1 MTLSPFGSLSETAG
15 NSPRT
20 SDGPEL
26 PFTGGA
32 EPAEGVITGLPMPRS
47 EPPEAPPLPDIVGAS
62 PAMQEVYRLTR
73 LAAPTTASVLLIGET
88 GTGKEVIAK
97 AIHKLSRRSDGPYIR
112 VNCGALHENLL
123 ESELFG
129 HVKGAFTGAVDN
141 KTGRFEAAHGGTI
154 FLDEIS
160 SMSPKLQVK
169 LLRVLQE
176 REFERVGESRTIRVD
191 VRVIA
196 ATNQSLEEEIE
207 AGRFRDDLY
216 YRLNV
221 VPIPLPPL
229 RERREDIPALAQF
242 FLRRYAEQNR
252 REVPDL
258 TPELLNAL
266 SMHEWPGN
274 VRELENT
281 IERLVVLAS
290 GKTVSADLL
299 HRFGRPKYTL
309 RSARPQA
316 DDVPGLI
323 QKLVR
328 VGVQAPPPNGQK
340 LYDHLVGGLERVLI
354 EQVMQM
360 CRGVQV
366 QAAKQLGI
374 NRNTLHKKLDQF
386 AAEDRGESAEA
397 EPNGP
402 ADGQPAGEE

>member
-1 MTLSPFGSLSETAG
+1 MARMESS
-15 NSPRT
+15 
-20 SDGPEL
+20 
-26 PFTGGA
+26 
-32 EPAEGVITGLPMPRS
+32 
-47 EPPEAPPLPDIVGAS
+47 EAPPFPDIVGTS
-62 PAMQEVYRLTR
+62 PAMQEVYRLIK
-73 LAAPTTASVLLIGET
+73 LAAPTNASVLLIGET
-88 GTGKEVIAK
+88 GTGKEVVAR

-141 KTGRFEAAHGGTI
+141 KTGRFEASHGGTI

-229 RERREDIPALAQF
+229 RERKNDIATLAQY
-242 FLRRYAEQNR
+242 FLRRYSEVNK
-252 REVPDL
+252 REVPEL
-258 TPELLNAL
+258 TEDVILAL
-266 SMHEWPGN
+266 QNHDWAGN

-281 IERLVVLAS
+281 IERLVVLS
-290 GKTVSADLL
+290 NGKTVPSDLL
-299 HRFGRPKYTL
+299 TRFGRPKYSL
-309 RSARPQA
+309 RSSKPRIE
-316 DDVPGLI
+316 DVPNLI
-323 QKLVR
+323 SNLVR
-328 VGVQAPPPNGQK
+328 VGSQANRPGGVE
-340 LYDHLVGGLERVLI
+340 LYDYLVGGLEQALI
-354 EQVMQM
+354 EHVMKLTD
-360 CRGVQV
+360 GVQIK
-366 QAAKQLGI
+366 AAQKLGI
-374 NRNTLHKKLDQF
+374 NRNTLHKKLEQYKFGTQLPPD
-386 AAEDRGESAEA
+386 
-397 EPNGP
+397 EPIRIP
-402 ADGQPAGEE
+402 SEVSSEE